1 MITKLTLS
9 IDDAIITNAKKYAKE
24 KGKSLSG
31 LVENYL
37 LSLSSNENLD
47 EHISPRILKMM
58 GSIELP
64 EDFDYKKNLSNDLSK
79 KYKL

>member
-47 EHISPRILKMM
+47 EHISTRILKMM